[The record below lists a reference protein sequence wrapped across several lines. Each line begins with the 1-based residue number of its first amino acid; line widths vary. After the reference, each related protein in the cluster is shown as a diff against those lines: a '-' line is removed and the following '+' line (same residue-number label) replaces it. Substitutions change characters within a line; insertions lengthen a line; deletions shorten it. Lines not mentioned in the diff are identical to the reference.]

1 MSIDE
6 LLKMPT
12 RRDQWGRYKVLTP
25 EGKVKGYTRATTVA
39 KALDDGAGWWG
50 WGKRMVALG
59 LAQRPDLVALVAS
72 IGPDDKKALD
82 GVCERAAEAGGSTI
96 RRDLGT
102 ALHAAL
108 EESWVDM
115 ANVPAPFV
123 DDVAAVHAT
132 LKAAGLSVVSSMI
145 ERMVVMDRFE
155 IAGTFDLI
163 VTDGE
168 HLYMADIKTGATL
181 LGAVGFAVQLSI
193 YANADNLYRQGE
205 AADGSEDVREA
216 MPALDKER
224 GLIIHVQPYSG
235 ECDLHWIDLALG
247 AEALE
252 LAMQVRTTRKAR
264 PLTKIKIPATPKK
277 VEEVFTEALV
287 EAFPGAEEM
296 VEVSEAWRAWMRE
309 RIAGL
314 VEAGFKA
321 DLLNGWPEGVAT
333 LASGD
338 LITVEQG
345 DELDA
350 LVSSIEA
357 RYQLPFAPPEPKEA
371 GTDWTRDVLAMRQ
384 KPVIDEG
391 NEISEAE
398 VARVR
403 GYAQEL
409 DPQYF
414 EALGLLL
421 GAAHQENYSLRLTGP
436 GGKPTARRALITEAL
451 LSACQWD
458 IEVLKAALKHA
469 RDFDDSM
476 TIGFAIGT
484 LSIDQALN
492 LRRIFEA
499 LEVNHLLAL
508 EIKGS
513 LVITGDVEAILAA

>member
-12 RRDQWGRYKVLTP
+12 RRDQWGRYKVVTP
-25 EGKVKGYTRATTVA
+25 EGKVKGYTRATTIA
-39 KALDDGAGWWG
+39 KALDDGAGLLG

-59 LAQRPDLVALVAS
+59 LAERPDLVALVAS

-115 ANVPAPFV
+115 AKVPAPFV

-163 VTDGE
+163 VTDGTN
-168 HLYMADIKTGATL
+168 LYMADIKTGATL
-181 LGAVGFAVQLSI
+181 LGALGFAVQLSI
-193 YANADNLYRQGE
+193 YANAELYVQGE
-205 AADGSEDVREA
+205 AADGSEDFREA

-235 ECDLHWIDLALG
+235 ECELHWIDLALG

-252 LAMQVRTTRKAR
+252 LAMQVRTIRKAR
-264 PLTKIKIPATPKK
+264 PLTKIKIPAVPKK
-277 VEEVFTEALV
+277 VEEVFIEALV
-287 EAFPGAEEM
+287 EAFSGAEEV

-371 GTDWTRDVLAMRQ
+371 TTDWTRDVLAMRQ

-403 GYAQEL
+403 RYAQEL
-409 DPQYF
+409 DPQDF

-421 GAAHQENYSLRLTGP
+421 NAAHQENYSIRLTGP

-451 LSACQWD
+451 LLACQFD
-458 IEVLKAALKHA
+458 IEVIKAALKHA

-476 TIGFAIGT
+476 TIGVAIGT

-492 LRRIFEA
+492 LRRIFDA
-499 LEVNHLLAL
+499 IKVDDLSVLNLE
-508 EIKGS
+508 GTY
-513 LVITGDVEAILAA
+513 VITGDVEAILAA